1 MTSPSSSD
9 GSLTPPVEEPEFELH
24 FEARE
29 RFLLRL
35 QWYQPLSGLLSSQ
48 SHGIQDDY
56 DYDYDYDYEDEDE
69 DADKKDSTISFLK
82 TFFKFLPVR
91 GQVHLAD
98 DINHEHC
105 QTDAQ
110 LRDFVEYIKTA
121 LLRPLLV
128 VADQTPRVTA
138 TSPSSSVSPLDLQK
152 AKRDER
158 EKRKAPKREHSTS
171 SQPGP
176 VLKFGSAT
184 HQDKDL
190 LSTKQACLQRD
201 QHRCTITRQ
210 WGLSDTSQSE
220 HGGSVSLDAVH
231 IIPFGLGNF
240 REDGRRRNAQ
250 TWKCLYRY
258 FPNIEGFFH
267 RDVPSPAHTEAD
279 HAGTASI
286 EKNNPIQS
294 AEFDVNRLDNL
305 LTIDTTLRCEFSRFA
320 FILEEESSSSPS
332 RPRYQVVIFP
342 ERFTK
347 WTFLGRMPK
356 TVTFEANDA
365 NHSTSSR
372 PHPFPNR
379 ELLAVHAAL
388 GNILHAT
395 GEGVAIEE
403 TMELYERETLHYL
416 ARDGSTD
423 IGGRLSFT
431 NLAALANQFG

>member
-1 MTSPSSSD
+1 MAFRALDMTTSSSD
-9 GSLTPPVEEPEFELH
+9 GSLTPPVEEPDFELH
-24 FEARE
+24 FDARG

-35 QWYQPLSGLLSSQ
+35 QRYQPLSALLSSQ

-56 DYDYDYDYEDEDE
+56 DYDYDYEDEDEYEDEDTQ
-69 DADKKDSTISFLK
+69 DSTISFLK
-82 TFFKFLPVR
+82 TFFKFLPVQ

-138 TSPSSSVSPLDLQK
+138 TSSLSSVSPLDLQK
-152 AKRDER
+152 AKR
-158 EKRKAPKREHSTS
+158 EHSTS
-171 SQPGP
+171 SQPDP
-176 VLKFGSAT
+176 VLKFGSAAY
-184 HQDKDL
+184 QRNDL
-190 LSTKQACLQRD
+190 LSTKQACSQRD
-201 QHRCTITRQ
+201 QHRCTITRK
-210 WGLSDTSQSE
+210 WGLSDTSQPE

-267 RDVPSPAHTEAD
+267 CDGHSPADTEAD
-279 HAGTASI
+279 GAGTQSMEENI
-286 EKNNPIQS
+286 PIQS

-305 LTIDTTLRCEFSRFA
+305 LTIDATIRREFSRFS
-320 FILEEESSSSPS
+320 FILEEEPSSSPS

-347 WTFLGRMPK
+347 WTFLSRMPK
-356 TVTFEANDA
+356 TVTFEVDDENR
-365 NHSTSSR
+365 STSSR

-423 IGGRLSFT
+423 ISGRLSFT